1 MQGIEDL
8 KYGQVDALLRD
19 GYIHTTKFKTQSKFG
34 FQPVTLSEESKEL
47 MQIYIKTFR
56 PKASGPN
63 PSHPNDSLLLNFIG
77 HPYSDIGKDLTSFF
91 MNTLFIHITPTR
103 IRSIVETAAEDMYRA
118 GDISLKTRKS
128 VEAVNGHS
136 SATVKNYYLLN
147 DRTSDVHSARNFFS
161 QAGSNPHL
169 SAQREDDASSPFCL
183 RVNDDPISIDSS
195 PPSAWAVSES
205 AKHASWGTSHP
216 EHHRM
221 GVKKVKWSA
230 QELDYVQNWIENDK
244 QGDSNLAVSRC
255 LAAIRNDRH
264 ATHIFHPHHILNSGR
279 LRNGYD
285 SIIKKKKL
293 ELDTFILENK
303 RKNDI
308 EYNENI

>member
-1 MQGIEDL
+1 
-8 KYGQVDALLRD
+8 
-19 GYIHTTKFKTQSKFG
+19 
-34 FQPVTLSEESKEL
+34 
-47 MQIYIKTFR
+47 
-56 PKASGPN
+56 
-63 PSHPNDSLLLNFIG
+63 
-77 HPYSDIGKDLTSFF
+77 

-136 SATVKNYYLLN
+136 SATVKNYYLLS
-147 DRTSDVHSARNFFS
+147 DRTSDVHSARTFFS
-161 QAGSNPHL
+161 QAGASST
-169 SAQREDDASSPFCL
+169 SAQREEDTSLDNDASFCL
-183 RVNDDPISIDSS
+183 RVNDDPISIGST
-195 PPSAWAVSES
+195 PPSAWAASES

-285 SIIKKKKL
+285 SIMKKKKL

-303 RKNDI
+303 RKN
-308 EYNENI
+308 EE